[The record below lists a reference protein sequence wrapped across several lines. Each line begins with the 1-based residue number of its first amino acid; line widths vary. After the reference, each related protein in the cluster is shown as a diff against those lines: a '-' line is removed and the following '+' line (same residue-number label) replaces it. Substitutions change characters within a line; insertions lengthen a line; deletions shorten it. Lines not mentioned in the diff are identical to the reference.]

1 MNLLCPICKMELT
14 TLGNQADK
22 LICPQ
27 CNRQFAVSNGI
38 PLLYWPTEETNIDHV
53 SEMVKAFYEETP
65 FPNYDETD
73 TVDRLKEKAER
84 SIFAKL
90 LDEQI
95 PEDAS
100 VLEVGCGTGQL
111 SNYLAI
117 NSRQVFG
124 ADMCLN
130 SLTLGR
136 NFSQSQKIDS
146 VKFVQMNLFRPIFM
160 DSAFDVVLCN
170 GVLHHTQDP
179 FAGFQSIARL
189 VRPGGYIVIGL
200 YNKLG
205 RVWTNLRRA
214 IFRASGNRFQ
224 FLDSYLNRSDVDE
237 IKKRTWFNDQY
248 LHPHEVSHTIDE
260 VLGWF
265 DQTGF
270 EYVNAIP
277 KPSPFM
283 KFSEFESLFNVTPKG
298 SQFEHLLAQIKLAL
312 TGGAEGGFFIVIGK
326 SCKELTAA

>member
-1 MNLLCPICKMELT
+1 MLCPICKVEVIASD
-14 TLGNQADK
+14 NHSDK
-22 LICPQ
+22 LTCPH
-27 CNRQFAVSNGI
+27 CNRKFSVSNGI
-38 PLLYWPTEETNIDHV
+38 PLLYWPTEETDIDNV
-53 SEMVKAFYEETP
+53 SDMVKAFYEETP

-73 TVDRLKEKAER
+73 TVDRLIEKAER

-90 LDEQI
+90 LDDQI
-95 PEDAS
+95 PETAS

-111 SNYLAI
+111 SNYLAVGG
-117 NSRQVFG
+117 RKMYG

-136 NFSQSQKIDS
+136 NFSQDQKIDS
-146 VKFVQMNLFRPIFM
+146 VKFVQMNLFRPIFIEGG
-160 DSAFDVVLCN
+160 FDFVLCN

-179 FAGFQSIARL
+179 FAGFQSISRL
-189 VRPGGYIVIGL
+189 VKPGGYIVIGL
-200 YNKLG
+200 YNKFG

-214 IFRASGNRFQ
+214 IFRLTQNRFQ

-248 LHPHEVSHTIDE
+248 LHPHEVSHTLDE

-270 EYVNAIP
+270 EYMNAIP
-277 KPSPFM
+277 KPSPFA
-283 KFSEFESLFNVTPKG
+283 KFSQFESLFDSTPRG
-298 SQFEHLLAQIKLAL
+298 TRFEHLLAQIRLAL

-326 SCKELTAA
+326 LRNGSASG